1 MNKENTM
8 LDQSLDNFLEQALP
22 PEKYRLYVDIISY
35 LESIEYDTIESEL
48 LNLIYMSIGDENEKV
63 PKPESTCVDEIYGH
77 LRECMIS
84 QLSQSGIVAN
94 EEVKLKDVYDLAIGL
109 FHISTHEDIAGI
121 VACCSLDEAP
131 IHQLAEV
138 LQLVTTV
145 SADHW
150 MTVIDEIQP
159 EVIDKIVEMSKET
172 INSEYQVM
180 EETAEYLQK
189 IRIYSEY
196 CVKKGMI
203 DLKVFNLV
211 SNVVLGQ
218 NYQTYLDSGVIHELF
233 EGDQMERLALEMYG
247 MALMSN
253 DASKD
258 PVGAIRT
265 VIESYIEDTR
275 RIVDLNSKVQLVNAE
290 FVKFYQT
297 TSQGLNNG

>member
-1 MNKENTM
+1 
-8 LDQSLDNFLEQALP
+8 
-22 PEKYRLYVDIISY
+22 VDIISY

-84 QLSQSGIVAN
+84 QLSQSGIIAN

-138 LQLVTTV
+138 LQLITTV
-145 SADHW
+145 SSDHW
-150 MTVIDEIQP
+150 LTIIDETQP
-159 EVIDKIVEMSKET
+159 EVIDKIVELCKQT
-172 INSEYQVM
+172 IDSEYQVM
-180 EETAEYLQK
+180 EESAEYLQK

-196 CVKKGMI
+196 CVKGGFT
-203 DLKVFNLV
+203 DLKVFKV
-211 SNVVLGQ
+211 VENVVLGQ
-218 NYQTYLDSGVIHELF
+218 NFVTYLDSGVLHELF
-233 EGDQMERLALEMYG
+233 EGDLMPRLAREMYG

-253 DASKD
+253 DANKD
-258 PVGAIRT
+258 PVGSIRT

-275 RIVDLNSKVQLVNAE
+275 RIIELNSQVQLVNAE

>member
-1 MNKENTM
+1 M
-8 LDQSLDNFLEQALP
+8 LDSSLDNFLENALP
-22 PEKYRLYVDIISY
+22 AEKYRLYVDIIQY
-35 LESIEYDTIESEL
+35 LESIEYDTIEGEL

-84 QLSQSGIVAN
+84 QLSQSGVTAN
-94 EEVKLKDVYDLAIGL
+94 EEVRLKDVYDLAIGL

-150 MTVIDEIQP
+150 LTIIDEIAP
-159 EVIDKIVEMSKET
+159 EVIKRIVELSKQT
-172 INSEYQVM
+172 IDSEYQEM
-180 EETAEYLQK
+180 EQTAEYLQK
-189 IRIYSEY
+189 IRLFSEY
-196 CVKKGMI
+196 ASQKGMV
-203 DLKVFNLV
+203 DLRVFSLV
-211 SNVVLGQ
+211 AEVILGQ
-218 NYQTYLDSGVIHELF
+218 NYTTYLDSGVLSELF
-233 EGDQMERLALEMYG
+233 EGDLMDRLAMEMYG

-258 PVGAIRT
+258 PVGSIRR
-265 VIESYIEDTR
+265 VIEQYIEDTR
-275 RIVDLNSKVQLVNAE
+275 RIVALNSQVQLVNAE
-290 FVKFYQT
+290 FVKFYQIN
-297 TSQGLNNG
+297 SQGLANG